1 MTSLGG
7 SLRQTKIEGKKDG
20 MNYRDEFL
28 RIMDDQTDMA
38 LATCV
43 SGVPNVRIVNF
54 LYDSEEKAVYFAT
67 FKDNDKMSEMTQSPT
82 VAFTTCPKEG
92 NAHVR
97 AHGTAQRSD
106 RSIRDLADAFCAKV
120 PDYRETIE
128 YGGASLV
135 LYEIRCAE
143 VLAVADL
150 TQSGKIEL

>member
-1 MTSLGG
+1 M
-7 SLRQTKIEGKKDG
+7 
-20 MNYRDEFL
+20 
-28 RIMDDQTDMA
+28 
-38 LATCV
+38 
-43 SGVPNVRIVNF
+43 
-54 LYDSEEKAVYFAT
+54 
-67 FKDNDKMSEMTQSPT
+67 PT
-82 VAFTTCPKEG
+82 
-92 NAHVR
+92 VR

-143 VLAVADL
+143 VLVVADL